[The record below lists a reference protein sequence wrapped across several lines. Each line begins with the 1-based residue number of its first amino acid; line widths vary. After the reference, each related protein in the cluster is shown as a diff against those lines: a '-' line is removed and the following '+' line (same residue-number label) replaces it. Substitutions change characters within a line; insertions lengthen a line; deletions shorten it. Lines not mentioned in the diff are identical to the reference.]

1 MKNRNKTNQPS
12 VYVADGR
19 CGRATYI
26 AWNFLITFI
35 MFVCFAIVIAIYW
48 SSISV
53 LFTINE
59 ATPETADQIMNAIA
73 PINAFGSLINF
84 IFMYF
89 MFVFSI
95 KRLHDFNKSGWF
107 SLFNLIPIVNLFF
120 IAWLSMNIGDEGR
133 NSFGDPRPTKG
144 WEYALAWVSI
154 IFTSLI
160 GIGLI
165 IALVQIFK
173 FL

>member
-1 MKNRNKTNQPS
+1 MQNRNKTNQPS
-12 VYVADGR
+12 AYVADGR

-26 AWNFLITFI
+26 VWNFLITLI
-35 MFVCFAIVIAIYW
+35 MFICFAIVITIYW

-53 LFTINE
+53 LFTMNE

-120 IAWLSMNIGDEGR
+120 IVWLSMNIGDEGK
-133 NSFGDPRPTKG
+133 NDFGYPRPTKK
-144 WEYALAWVSI
+144 WEYILAWISI

-160 GIGLI
+160 GLSLI
-165 IALVQIFK
+165 VALVQVFK

>member
-12 VYVADGR
+12 AYVADGR

-26 AWNFLITFI
+26 AWNFLITLI
-35 MFVCFAIVIAIYW
+35 MFVCFAIVITIYW

-53 LFTINE
+53 LFTMNE

-95 KRLHDFNKSGWF
+95 KRLHD
-107 SLFNLIPIVNLFF
+107 
-120 IAWLSMNIGDEGR
+120 
-133 NSFGDPRPTKG
+133 
-144 WEYALAWVSI
+144 
-154 IFTSLI
+154 
-160 GIGLI
+160 
-165 IALVQIFK
+165 
-173 FL
+173 

>member
-1 MKNRNKTNQPS
+1 MQNRNKTNQPS
-12 VYVADGR
+12 AYVADGR

-26 AWNFLITFI
+26 AWSCLITLI
-35 MFVCFAIVIAIYW
+35 MCGCFAIVITIYW

-53 LFTINE
+53 LFTMNE
-59 ATPETADQIMNAIA
+59 ATPETADQIINAIA

-120 IAWLSMNIGDEGR
+120 IVWLSMNIGDEGK
-133 NSFGDPRPTKG
+133 NDFGYPRPTKK
-144 WEYALAWVSI
+144 WEYILAWISI

-160 GIGLI
+160 GLSLMV
-165 IALVQIFK
+165 ALVQVFK

>member
-12 VYVADGR
+12 AYVADGR

-26 AWNFLITFI
+26 AWNFLITLI
-35 MFVCFAIVIAIYW
+35 MFVCFAIVITIYW

-53 LFTINE
+53 LFTMNE
-59 ATPETADQIMNAIA
+59 ATPETADQIINAIA
-73 PINAFGSLINF
+73 PINGFGSLINF

-120 IAWLSMNIGDEGR
+120 IVWLSMNIGDEGK
-133 NSFGDPRPTKG
+133 NDFGYPRPTKK
-144 WEYALAWVSI
+144 WEYILAWISI

-160 GIGLI
+160 GLSLI
-165 IALVQIFK
+165 VALVQVFK

>member
-12 VYVADGR
+12 AYVADGR

-26 AWNFLITFI
+26 AWNFLITLI
-35 MFVCFAIVIAIYW
+35 MFVCFAIVITIYW

-53 LFTINE
+53 LFTMNE
-59 ATPETADQIMNAIA
+59 ATPETADQIINAIA

-120 IAWLSMNIGDEGR
+120 IVLLSITIGDEGK
-133 NSFGDPRPTKG
+133 NDFGYPRPTKK
-144 WEYALAWVSI
+144 WEYILAWISI

-160 GIGLI
+160 GLSLI
-165 IALVQIFK
+165 VALVQVFK

>member
-12 VYVADGR
+12 AYVADGR

-26 AWNFLITFI
+26 AWNFLITLI
-35 MFVCFAIVIAIYW
+35 MFVCFAIVITIYW

-53 LFTINE
+53 LFTMNE

-120 IAWLSMNIGDEGR
+120 IVWLSMNIGDEGK
-133 NSFGDPRPTKG
+133 NDFGYPRPTKK
-144 WEYALAWVSI
+144 WEYILAWISI

-160 GIGLI
+160 GLGLI
-165 IALVQIFK
+165 VALVQVFK